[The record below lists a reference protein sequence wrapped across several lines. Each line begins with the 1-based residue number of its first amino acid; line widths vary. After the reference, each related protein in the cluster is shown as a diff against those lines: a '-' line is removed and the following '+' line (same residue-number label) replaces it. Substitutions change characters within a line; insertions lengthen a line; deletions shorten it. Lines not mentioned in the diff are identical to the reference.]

1 MRTHSTISGSELL
14 LGVIAIR
21 LAVLILAG
29 WSLVL
34 LPRQARDSELA
45 CVASLA
51 TRIETRTSP
60 KVISSHVGDVALDD
74 MLLHD

>member
-1 MRTHSTISGSELL
+1 MRTQATMSGSELL

-21 LAVLILAG
+21 LAVLVLAG

-45 CVASLA
+45 CGPSLT
-51 TRIETRTSP
+51 TRIEVQTPPTM
-60 KVISSHVGDVALDD
+60 ISSHVGDPAFGD